1 MGQAVVSGQTIRFE
15 ERGSGVPLVLVH
27 GFPLDRRIWD
37 EQVKELSGVCRVIAV
52 DLPGFG
58 ESKGEKAF
66 SIKSMA
72 EAVHGLLG
80 QIKALPCVFAGLS
93 MGGYIALA
101 FAKEFPADLKGL
113 VLVDTRSEAD
123 TTEAKQNRDK
133 MIESVRKGG
142 AKAAADAMEPK
153 MVSGETPKNRPEVAR
168 KLREIMEA
176 CPAKTIEHALVAL
189 RDRPDYRDTLASI
202 SVPTQII
209 VGQDDAI
216 TPPAMSLAMNKE
228 IRHSKLCVVSNAGH
242 MSPME
247 NPQEV
252 NEAIKGFVK
261 GIR

>member
-1 MGQAVVSGQTIRFE
+1 MAQAVVSGQTIRYE
-15 ERGSGVPLVLVH
+15 EQGSGVPLVLVH
-27 GFPLDRRIWD
+27 GFPLDRHIWD
-37 EQVKELSGVCRVIAV
+37 DQVKELAGVCRVIAV

-66 SIKSMA
+66 TIKSMA
-72 EAVHGLLG
+72 EAVHGLLS
-80 QIKALPCVFAGLS
+80 QIKALPCVLAGLS

-101 FAKEFPADLKGL
+101 FAKEYPADLKGL
-113 VLVDTRSEAD
+113 VLIDTRAEAD

-142 AKAAADAMEPK
+142 SKAAADAMEPK
-153 MVSGETPKNRPEVAR
+153 MVSAETPKNKPDVAK
-168 KLREIMEA
+168 KLRQIMEA
-176 CPAKTIEHALVAL
+176 CPAKTIEHALVAM

-202 SVPTQII
+202 AVPTHII

-228 IRHSKLCVVSNAGH
+228 IRHSKMSVVSNAGH

-247 NPQEV
+247 NPREV
-252 NEAIKGFVK
+252 NEALGTFVK
-261 GIR
+261 NLA